1 MTNSNEGTII
11 IKRKSSN
18 IIVDFDSD
26 IFPNVFEVLVLNN
39 INPSTDPYNQF
50 DNRISQHVSRR
61 LTALQSVKL
70 HWQASD
76 LKLKPPKPHA
86 GYWSNTLR
94 SSASGNNTLSRGTCK
109 QIHVYRLSVRAD
121 GGLIGYI
128 LHIIL
133 PVCWN
138 NIFNRIYF
146 SKMTV
151 WDTFILM
158 SSTYAHVLMNEYHWN
173 IWTLQNQRL
182 TWFN

>member
-70 HWQASD
+70 H
-76 LKLKPPKPHA
+76 
-86 GYWSNTLR
+86 
-94 SSASGNNTLSRGTCK
+94 
-109 QIHVYRLSVRAD
+109 
-121 GGLIGYI
+121 
-128 LHIIL
+128 
-133 PVCWN
+133 
-138 NIFNRIYF
+138 
-146 SKMTV
+146 
-151 WDTFILM
+151 
-158 SSTYAHVLMNEYHWN
+158 
-173 IWTLQNQRL
+173 
-182 TWFN
+182 